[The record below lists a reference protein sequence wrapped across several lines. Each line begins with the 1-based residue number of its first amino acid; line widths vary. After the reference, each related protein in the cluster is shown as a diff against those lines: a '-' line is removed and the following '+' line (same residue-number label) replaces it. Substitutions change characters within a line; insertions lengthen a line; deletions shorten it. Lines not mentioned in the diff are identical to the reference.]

1 MQPLSAPPASSF
13 AQAVRRKRHA
23 LLGTG
28 CALGLI
34 LAPLAGSAV
43 VFAVTG
49 SPVPAVV
56 AAPAPAQLATA
67 PAPAVVAAPVPVQPA
82 TSPTPV
88 SAEPVRD
95 AHRARAGR

>member
-49 SPVPAVV
+49 
-56 AAPAPAQLATA
+56 T

-82 TSPTPV
+82 TSSTPV

>member
-1 MQPLSAPPASSF
+1 MQPPSTPRASSF

-34 LAPLAGSAV
+34 LAPFAGSAV

-49 SPVPAVV
+49 SPG
-56 AAPAPAQLATA
+56 
-67 PAPAVVAAPVPVQPA
+67 PAVVAAPVPIQPA
-82 TSPTPV
+82 TSPAPV

-95 AHRARAGR
+95 ARRARAGR